1 MELSK
6 INRVY
11 FVGIGGIGMSAIARY
26 FAKRGVVV
34 CGYDKT
40 RTNLTIQ
47 LEREGILISYLDEQ
61 SSVSICFQQ
70 NHDDT
75 LVVYTPAIPKNSNIL
90 NHFKENGFTLKKR
103 SEVLGI
109 ISEGMFCVAVAGTHG
124 KTTTSSMIAHILTD
138 TGFGCTAFLG
148 GITSNY
154 NSNVLFGKNNVVVVE
169 ADEYD
174 RSFLTL
180 HPDVAVITSMD
191 ADHLDI
197 YGDESHLHDSFNL
210 FADQLKKDGKLFVKD
225 GLPMHGITYSASD
238 NSALLASNIHVE
250 NGNFVFDFNDGYTAI
265 KNLSLAMPGKHN
277 VENAVAAIGVAL
289 SLGIHPKSIKKA
301 VASFKGVKRRFETIV
316 NTPAHIYIDDYAHHP
331 EELRACF
338 DAVRQLH
345 PEKKLTVIFQPHL
358 FTRTRDFADEF
369 AKVLSTA
376 DETILLEIYPARE
389 LPIDGVNSQML
400 LDKITTDKKE
410 LCGKDS
416 VLELIKNKNPE
427 LLLTVGA
434 GDIDTLIEPLKNTL
448 NNA

>member
-11 FVGIGGIGMSAIARY
+11 FIGIGGIGMSALARY
-26 FAKRGVVV
+26 FAKRGCVV

-40 RTNLTIQ
+40 RTNLTIA
-47 LEREGILISYLDEQ
+47 LENEGILISYLDDE
-61 SSVSICFQQ
+61 SVVPVCFME
-70 NHDDT
+70 NHPDS
-75 LVVYTPAIPKNSNIL
+75 LVVYTPAIPKNAQIL
-90 NHFKENGFTLKKR
+90 NHFKENGFSLKKR

-109 ISEGMFCVAVAGTHG
+109 ISRGMFCIAVAGTHG
-124 KTTTSSMIAHILTD
+124 KTTTSSMVAHILTD

-197 YGDESHLHDSFNL
+197 YGNEFHLHESFHL
-210 FADQLKKDGKLFVKD
+210 FADQLKENGKLFIKD
-225 GLPMHGITYSASD
+225 GLPIYGITYSAQKDSQLK
-238 NSALLASNIHVE
+238 ATNIRVE
-250 NGNFVFDFNDGYTAI
+250 NGNFVFDFEDGFSTI
-265 KNLSLAMPGKHN
+265 KGLSLGMAGKHN

-289 SLGIHPKSIKKA
+289 SLGIHPKSIKAA
-301 VASFKGVKRRFETIV
+301 VANFKGVKRRFEKIV
-316 NTPAHIYIDDYAHHP
+316 TNEEHIYIDDYAHHP
-331 EELRACF
+331 EELKACF

-345 PEKKLTVIFQPHL
+345 PTKKLTVVFQPHL
-358 FTRTRDFADEF
+358 FSRTKDFADEF
-369 AKVLSTA
+369 ANVLSTA
-376 DETILLEIYPARE
+376 DDLILLEIYPARE
-389 LPIDGVNSQML
+389 LPMEGVTSQML
-400 LDKITTDKKE
+400 LDKMTLQNAHI
-410 LCGKDS
+410 CGKES
-416 VLELIKNKNPE
+416 VLELVKSKNPE

-434 GDIDTLIEPLKNTL
+434 GDIDTLVEPLKNL
-448 NNA
+448 LSYA